1 MARPRNRENSGLPQ
15 NLLCRKRKRSN
26 GKIVHY
32 YFYVL
37 ADGKEKSL
45 GTDKNTAILE
55 TAKLNLK
62 RKMTINTFT
71 FVDIAQRYSV
81 EILPGNA
88 HSTQKAKQTAI
99 KYLTLFFGDPPF
111 TLEQI
116 TPKHIKMYLDWR
128 KDLPKSANNE
138 VRVFNHIW
146 NMAREWGY
154 TTAFSPAMGVKK
166 HKTENRDVYIED
178 YILEKFKA
186 FANQDMRD
194 LIDIAYLTGQRPIDI
209 VNIHKSQIFDDILH
223 ITQQKT
229 KAKVRIKLVGRLADI
244 IKRRMNTTDKNY
256 LFSNKRNGKFSRN
269 LLSRQFAKLR
279 ETVIKAYPEI
289 EDELKNIQFRDLR
302 AKAATDQYL
311 EKDEE
316 TAQKQLGH
324 TSSTMTKRYIRK
336 DKIVMPTK

>member
-1 MARPRNRENSGLPQ
+1 
-15 NLLCRKRKRSN
+15 
-26 GKIVHY
+26 
-32 YFYVL
+32 
-37 ADGKEKSL
+37 
-45 GTDKNTAILE
+45 
-55 TAKLNLK
+55 
-62 RKMTINTFT
+62 
-71 FVDIAQRYSV
+71 
-81 EILPGNA
+81 
-88 HSTQKAKQTAI
+88 
-99 KYLTLFFGDPPF
+99 
-111 TLEQI
+111 
-116 TPKHIKMYLDWR
+116 MYLDWR

-186 FANQDMRD
+186 FADQDMRD